1 MRITDTLEGGNIR
14 FTDSPWLNFFLSLI
28 LQLIWSNLDD
38 FSFMMINT
46 MIGMKVPGVG
56 NLIQEVILNLI
67 QVDILMTNKWLFDVF
82 TYLNIDYVV
91 KVD

>member
-1 MRITDTLEGGNIR
+1 
-14 FTDSPWLNFFLSLI
+14 
-28 LQLIWSNLDD
+28 
-38 FSFMMINT
+38 MMINT

-82 TYLNIDYVV
+82 SYLNIDYVV

>member
-1 MRITDTLEGGNIR
+1 M
-14 FTDSPWLNFFLSLI
+14 SLI
-28 LQLIWSNLDD
+28 LQLIGSNLDD

-46 MIGMKVPGVG
+46 MIGMKVPGVA

-82 TYLNIDYVV
+82 SYLNIELV
-91 KVD
+91 KPD